1 MAKKRSESSRH
12 GKQIRVSADTILSKP
27 LTRGQKAVLKQVAE
41 RQQVAAGARIDYS
54 DIPALSE
61 AELAQMRRPLKTLV
75 AVRLDADVL
84 EWVRRFGPGYST
96 RINQVLRA
104 VMEQQR

>member
-1 MAKKRSESSRH
+1 M
-12 GKQIRVSADTILSKP
+12 
-27 LTRGQKAVLKQVAE
+27 LKQVAE

>member
-1 MAKKRSESSRH
+1 MAKSGSGSSRP
-12 GKQIRVSADTILSKP
+12 GKQTRVSADAILSKP
-27 LTRGQKAVLKQVAE
+27 LTKKQKAVLEQVAE
-41 RQQVAAGARIDYS
+41 RQRRADHAQIDYS
-54 DIPALSE
+54 DIPPLS
-61 AELAQMRRPLKTLV
+61 AAQLAQMRRPRKTLV

-84 EWVRRFGPGYST
+84 DWVRRFGPGYST